1 MTAGIIRI
9 AHTRKNPMVIAVV
22 LPKLEMIF
30 NFERIRAANPN
41 TVVRPDTVRA
51 VPIVCTLVCIAE

>member
-1 MTAGIIRI
+1 
-9 AHTRKNPMVIAVV
+9 MVIAVV

-41 TVVRPDTVRA
+41 TVVRPDTVRG
-51 VPIVCTLVCIAE
+51 VPIFCTLVCIAE